1 MIYTLLLLKG
11 FQVLL
16 LGWCSLELAMFIA
29 TYYVKVP
36 SADTYMAEYTKLP
49 TYDEVPDFK
58 LLKYE

>member
-29 TYYVKVP
+29 TFSVEVP
-36 SADTYMAEYTKLP
+36 SQDVYMAEFTNLP
-49 TYDEVPDFK
+49 TYDELPDFK
-58 LLKYE
+58 LLIN